1 VAGRNKSGHD
11 TGAALS
17 VSHIS
22 LMPEGKTKAATN
34 KCPICGKLA
43 DAVLRPFCSKRCA
56 DVDLHR
62 WLSGVYVVPVTED
75 EEEDERRE
83 ESNEGDERPR

>member
-1 VAGRNKSGHD
+1 MP
-11 TGAALS
+11 AAKIVKNTAKPA
-17 VSHIS
+17 VS
-22 LMPEGKTKAATN
+22 
-34 KCPICGKLA
+34 KCPICGKTA

-62 WLSGVYVVPVTED
+62 WLSGVYVVPMTAD

-83 ESNEGDERPR
+83 ANDDDDKPSP